1 MARDYDAR
9 SQGAGTVEAARCLLV
24 WCRTSV
30 FLHFQAL
37 EEAQVAIQQLFGKIK
52 DIKDKAEKSE
62 QMVSTECEAALME
75 LCGFYTMFLFLLN
88 Q

>member
-1 MARDYDAR
+1 MMPDLREQVLLKQPIVCR
-9 SQGAGTVEAARCLLV
+9 FGAKYHAIH
-24 WCRTSV
+24 WI

-75 LCGFYTMFLFLLN
+75 MFMYFIMCLYFY
-88 Q
+88 